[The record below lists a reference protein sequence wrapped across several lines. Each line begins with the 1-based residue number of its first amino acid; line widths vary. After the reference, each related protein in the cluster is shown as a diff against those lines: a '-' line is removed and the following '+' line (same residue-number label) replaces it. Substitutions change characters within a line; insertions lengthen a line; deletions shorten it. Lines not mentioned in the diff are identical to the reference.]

1 MQKIEITPE
10 NVGVRLDMF
19 LTEIEPELSRSSIKN
34 LITKGIVL
42 VGNEQKK
49 AGYSL
54 KLGDI
59 VTYSIPEPVKV
70 NVCPQCIPIDIVYED
85 KDLAVIN
92 KPQGLAVHPSAG
104 HEDHTLV
111 NALLFHFKDLSG
123 INGEL
128 RPGIVHRLD
137 KDTSGLMLVAKND
150 FAHRSLAEQI
160 ANKTCV
166 RRYYALLEGRLKEG
180 GHIETYIARDPHHR
194 KKMAVSHDPN
204 DRLAITDYKII
215 RLFEKYTFAEFQLKT
230 GRTHQIRV
238 HAQYLGHPVVGDV
251 AYGYKKQEFKLNG
264 QLLHSHYIEFTHP
277 RTQERLNF
285 EAPLPEYFQHVLD
298 ILEAREKGKI

>member
-1 MQKIEITPE
+1 MQKVEITPE
-10 NVGVRLDMF
+10 NVGVRLDIF
-19 LTEIEPELSRSSIKN
+19 LNELEPELSRSNIKN
-34 LITKGIVL
+34 LITKGLVL

-70 NVCPQCIPIDIVYED
+70 EVVAQCIPIDIVYED
-85 KDLAVIN
+85 SDLAVIN

-104 HEDHTLV
+104 HEDNTLV
-111 NALLFHFKDLSG
+111 NALLYHFTDLSG

-150 FAHRSLAEQI
+150 FAHRGLAEQI
-160 ANKTCV
+160 AQKTCI

-180 GHIETYIARDPHHR
+180 GHIETHIARDPRHR
-194 KKMAVSHDPN
+194 KKMAVSNDSN
-204 DRLAITDYKII
+204 DRIAITDYKII
-215 RLFEKYTFAEFQLKT
+215 RLFKDYTLAEFQLKT

-238 HAQYLGHPVVGDV
+238 HAQYLGHPVVGDPV
-251 AYGYKKQEFKLNG
+251 YGYKKQEFKLNG

-277 RTQERLNF
+277 RTNERLNF
-285 EAPLPEYFQHVLD
+285 EANLPDYFQRVLD
-298 ILEAREKGKI
+298 TLNAREK